1 MYKEYIVTGAAGF
14 LGSAVVRELLCRGVK
29 AENIR
34 ALALENEKL
43 PSDLPE
49 SVVWVRGDVT
59 DDGSLGGLFGYT
71 GRVATG
77 GQSAVDKALRASGNE
92 ELSALYH
99 VGTEEEDEK
108 AMQMQQARA
117 RYAA

>member
-59 DDGSLGGLFGYT
+59 DDGSLGGLFLSDDSGVCVIHCA
-71 GRVATG
+71 GMISVASEP
-77 GQSAVDKALRASGNE
+77 GQAI
-92 ELSALYH
+92 
-99 VGTEEEDEK
+99 
-108 AMQMQQARA
+108 
-117 RYAA
+117 